1 MLTKR
6 LLLVVV
12 LFVLLVSALGRAQ
25 TPSEPAVQSILTAFM
40 SYTDLRIRSVQQ
52 SLDILASTNEAR
64 SGDWDNMKDLLTGY
78 QASDEGLIV
87 WYVRPDG
94 TYYTVD
100 KGLMDVTL
108 SDRSYFPDLMAG
120 RQITGALVVS
130 KATGQRS
137 AVVAVPVKEG
147 EVVVG
152 AIGASVFLDKLSEQI
167 DSILALGSD
176 TSYFAL
182 SPDGLTTL
190 HRQVDRHFLD
200 PRELGS
206 ESLRAAVDQMLS
218 GTAGEVTYQ
227 FDNSTK
233 KAVYRTSPLT
243 SWRFAIATSGA
254 AGE

>member
-1 MLTKR
+1 MVTKR
-6 LLLVVV
+6 LVLVAVS
-12 LFVLLVSALGRAQ
+12 FMLLVSTPGRAQ
-25 TPSEPAVQSILTAFM
+25 PSSEPAVQSILSAFM

-52 SLDILASTNEAR
+52 SLEILASTSEAR
-64 SGDWDNMKDLLTGY
+64 SGDWDSMKGLLAGY
-78 QASDEGLIV
+78 QASDGGLIV
-87 WYVRPDG
+87 WFVRPDG

-100 KGLMDVTL
+100 KGLMNVTL
-108 SDRSYFPDLMAG
+108 SDRSYFPDVIAG
-120 RQITGALVVS
+120 REITGALVVS

-137 AVVAVPVKEG
+137 AVVAAPVKRG
-147 EVVVG
+147 ETIVG
-152 AIGASVFLDKLSEQI
+152 AIGASLFLDKLSEQI
-167 DSILALGSD
+167 NSILALRSD

-190 HRQVDRHFLD
+190 HRDVDRHFLD

-206 ESLRAAVDQMLS
+206 ESLKAAVEEMLT
-218 GTAGEVTYQ
+218 GTAGEVTYV

-243 SWRFAIATSGA
+243 GWRFAITSSSP